1 MSKHSQPKSGTT
13 SLPRIAT
20 MLLGAA
26 ACGIAWWYLVDAA
39 IDFATVARAGQSDAW
54 MFVAAASLGAV
65 VCLVLVL
72 SLGMRSLYALGLVSD
87 YKPRRA
93 AGRRRG

>member
-1 MSKHSQPKSGTT
+1 MSKHSQPKSRTA
-13 SLPRIAT
+13 SLPQIAAT
-20 MLLGAA
+20 VLGAA
-26 ACGIAWWYLVDAA
+26 VCGIAWWYLVEAA
-39 IDFATVARAGQSDAW
+39 IDFATIARRGESDAW

-72 SLGMRSLYALGLVSD
+72 SLGMRSLYALGVVSD

>member
-1 MSKHSQPKSGTT
+1 MSKHSQRRSRSIPV
-13 SLPRIAT
+13 IQIVA

-26 ACGIAWWYLVDAA
+26 GCGIAWWYLVDAA
-39 IDFATVARAGQSDAW
+39 IDFATVARAGQSGAW
-54 MFVAAASLGAV
+54 MFVGAASLGAV